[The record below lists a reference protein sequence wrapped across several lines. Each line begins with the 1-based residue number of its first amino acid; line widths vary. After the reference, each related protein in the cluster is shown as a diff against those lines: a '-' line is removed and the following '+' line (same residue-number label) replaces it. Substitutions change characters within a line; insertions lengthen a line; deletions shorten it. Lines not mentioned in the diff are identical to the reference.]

1 MTEKEKAEGHIKERG
16 GICREQSKDRQ
27 VEANEDKASK
37 ARTRL
42 PDQQSLTE
50 AAFSEAPSHTFL
62 Q

>member
-50 AAFSEAPSHTFL
+50 AAFSEAP
-62 Q
+62 